1 MNAGRRETG
10 SCFAPLQM
18 KKGLLGRRRKLQ
30 DASNAGVEIVR
41 APDLLEMRERGLARA
56 MARRELLHMPG
67 IVERGG
73 DLRDL
78 FIGRRR
84 HVEPAHD
91 QMHSWM
97 DASSG
102 FD

>member
-1 MNAGRRETG
+1 MIAE
-10 SCFAPLQM
+10 
-18 KKGLLGRRRKLQ
+18 GLPGRRRKPE
-30 DASNAGVEIVR
+30 DTSNAGVEIVG

-67 IVERGG
+67 IVKRGG

-78 FIGRRR
+78 VIWRGR

-91 QMHSWM
+91 EMDPRV
-97 DASSG
+97 DASGG
-102 FD
+102 FDDLLDPRVGAARDE